1 MKRSKLHR
9 KTPMR
14 RTWLARASKKK
25 RAEMLAYL
33 PARDA
38 FLKERKYCEARL
50 TKNCKANNSRARE
63 VHHRAGRHGKNLL
76 DETTWLAVCRPCHNV
91 IHANPNESRR
101 RGFIIDPKP

>member
-1 MKRSKLHR
+1 MTGMKRTKPLF
-9 KTPMR
+9 R
-14 RTWLARASKKK
+14 RTWIARVGKKK

-38 FLKERKYCEARL
+38 FLAERRICEARVS
-50 TKNCKANNSRARE
+50 KGCVCNGRRARE

-76 DETTWLAVCRPCHNV
+76 DEATWLAVCRKCHNW
-91 IHANPNESRR
+91 IHANANESRK